1 LPVGKREGKFF
12 NMAPFKVSGSYKDIL
27 NLNLEIPVNDE
38 TILPTKF
45 WWLVTAA
52 LVAVSAFVGYKLG
65 SRERRD

>member
-1 LPVGKREGKFF
+1 
-12 NMAPFKVSGSYKDIL
+12 L

-52 LVAVSAFVGYKLG
+52 VVAASAYVGNILG
-65 SRERRD
+65 RRDRRD